1 MASVAG
7 FVGEYL
13 HSVDNKGRMA
23 LPAKF
28 RDLLGPRFFIARG
41 LDKCLFVYPSEEWAQ
56 VVQKI
61 KEMPLNQGDSR
72 AYARYFL
79 SGATEVEPDK
89 QGRIVLPANLREY
102 AGLTKDVYVLGVGSR
117 AEVWDKSEW
126 DELKAEIGK
135 SFSKIA
141 ESVAGV

>member
-1 MASVAG
+1 MFIGTG

-13 HSVDNKGRMA
+13 HVVDGKGRLA

-56 VVQKI
+56 VLQKI
-61 KEMPLNQGDSR
+61 KQMPLNQSDSR

-89 QGRIVLPANLREY
+89 QGRIVLPANLRDY
-102 AGLTKDVYVLGVGSR
+102 ADLTKDVYVLGVGSR
-117 AEVWDKSEW
+117 AEVWDKEQW
-126 DELKAEIGK
+126 DATKAEIGK

>member
-1 MASVAG
+1 MTVG

-28 RDLLGPRFFIARG
+28 REVLGPRFFIARG
-41 LDKCLFVYPSEEWAQ
+41 LDKCLFVYPSEEWAL
-56 VVQKI
+56 VVEKI
-61 KEMPLNQGDSR
+61 KEMPLNQRDSR

-89 QGRIVLPANLREY
+89 QGRIVLPANLRDY
-102 AGLTKDVYVLGVGSR
+102 ACLAKDVYVLGVGSR
-117 AEVWDKSEW
+117 AEVWDKGEW
-126 DELKAEIGK
+126 DGMKAEIGQ
-135 SFSKIA
+135 SFSTIA

>member
-1 MASVAG
+1 MFAEAG

-13 HSVDNKGRMA
+13 HVVDGKGRLA

-56 VVQKI
+56 VLKKI
-61 KEMPLNQGDSR
+61 KQMPLNQSDSR

-89 QGRIVLPANLREY
+89 QGRIVLPANLRDY
-102 AGLTKDVYVLGVGSR
+102 ADLTKDVYVLGVGSR
-117 AEVWDKSEW
+117 AEVWDKNQW
-126 DELKAEIGK
+126 DAMKVEIGK